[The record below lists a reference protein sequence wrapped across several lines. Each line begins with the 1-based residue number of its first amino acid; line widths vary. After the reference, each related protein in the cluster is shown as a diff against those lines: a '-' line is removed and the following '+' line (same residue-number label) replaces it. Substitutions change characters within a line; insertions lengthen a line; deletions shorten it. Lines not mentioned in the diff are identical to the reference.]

1 MCEGLHKIYFDVF
14 VPDFRISGNTG
25 GEFGE
30 NARCKET
37 DTELIE
43 KSYHL
48 GQNKDDSWVFD
59 SPYIPAFDDFDK
71 IHYQMER
78 NWFN

>member
-48 GQNKDDSWVFD
+48 GQNKDDS
-59 SPYIPAFDDFDK
+59 
-71 IHYQMER
+71 
-78 NWFN
+78 